1 MARMSE
7 VMVGQQY
14 REPARGYLGGV
25 PRCWI
30 VERVALGID
39 GRMHAVVC
47 SVDATRTRKTLAVV
61 VLLDRKRYQLVQ
73 AAPEARAA

>member
-7 VMVGQQY
+7 VSVGQQY

-25 PRCWI
+25 PRCWM

-39 GRMHAVVC
+39 GQLHAVVS
-47 SVDATRTRKTLAVV
+47 SVDATRTRKTLAVA
-61 VLLDRKRYQLVQ
+61 VLLDRRRYQPV